1 GRVHPHHPA
10 LGGREVPDPRRRA
23 ARSRTP
29 GGADRGVRRPG
40 RGRADGRPRTRG
52 RHLPQRRRIP
62 RRALRGRVPGL
73 LASQGDRPRRPGGAR
88 AADRLPGAAVS
99 ETPSPVP
106 SPPCSVDG
114 CPRPVKT
121 RGLCA
126 AHNWRRMKGL
136 PLEGPVATKGTKTCK
151 VQGCDLIASKRGL
164 CPGHLH
170 QLEVY
175 GEPRPGISLDQS
187 EYPECKADGCPR
199 PAYAR
204 GYCARHYQ
212 QWQNHGMVV
221 DQTEWVPGWQLEC
234 RVPGCD
240 RHQSGRG
247 WCNPHYMRWYQ
258 HGDPMWEREAEGC
271 EICGATP
278 VRRSGLCPRHN
289 TRHESGHD
297 ASRYRTRSGSCGG
310 RCEVCRWAH
319 ATQAREARRR
329 RIEEQLPLPT
339 RREIVAQLWQGE
351 TLERVAELAG
361 LTVRQLW
368 STRAALPE
376 FVAAVDRALMA
387 VRDPDLA
394 HGTGAAY
401 RHGCRC
407 PECRA
412 AKAAER

>member
-1 GRVHPHHPA
+1 MIEP
-10 LGGREVPDPRRRA
+10 
-23 ARSRTP
+23 
-29 GGADRGVRRPG
+29 
-40 RGRADGRPRTRG
+40 
-52 RHLPQRRRIP
+52 
-62 RRALRGRVPGL
+62 
-73 LASQGDRPRRPGGAR
+73 
-88 AADRLPGAAVS
+88 
-99 ETPSPVP
+99 PSPVP
-106 SPPCSVDG
+106 SPGQCSVDG

-126 AHNWRRMKGL
+126 THNWRRMKGL

-151 VQGCDLIASKRGL
+151 VEGCDLLASARGL

-187 EYPECKADGCPR
+187 EYPVCRVDDCPR
-199 PAYAR
+199 PAHAR
-204 GYCARHYQ
+204 GYCSRHYQ
-212 QWQNHGMVV
+212 QWQNHGRVV
-221 DQTEWVPGWQLEC
+221 DPTEWVPGWQLEC

-258 HGDPMWEREAEGC
+258 HGDPMWERPEAEGC
-271 EICGATP
+271 EICGTLP
-278 VRRSGLCPRHN
+278 VRRSGLCRTHHAQ
-289 TRHESGHD
+289 HESGHD

-319 ATQAREARRR
+319 AAQAREARRR
-329 RIEEQLPLPT
+329 RIEEQLPLPA

-368 STRAALPE
+368 STGAALPE

>member
-1 GRVHPHHPA
+1 M
-10 LGGREVPDPRRRA
+10 
-23 ARSRTP
+23 
-29 GGADRGVRRPG
+29 
-40 RGRADGRPRTRG
+40 
-52 RHLPQRRRIP
+52 
-62 RRALRGRVPGL
+62 
-73 LASQGDRPRRPGGAR
+73 
-88 AADRLPGAAVS
+88 S

-106 SPPCSVDG
+106 SPGQCSVDG
-114 CPRPVKT
+114 CDRPVKT

-126 AHNWRRMKGL
+126 AHNWRRMKGRPLEL
-136 PLEGPVATKGTKTCK
+136 PLRSKGTKTCK
-151 VQGCDLIASKRGL
+151 VEGCGLLASKRGL
-164 CPGHLH
+164 CPGHLA

-212 QWQNHGMVV
+212 QWQNHGRVT
-221 DQTEWVPGWQLEC
+221 DPTEWVPGWQQEC

-258 HGDPMWEREAEGC
+258 HGDPMWERPEAEGC
-271 EICGATP
+271 EICGTLP
-278 VRRSGLCPRHN
+278 VRRGGLCRTHHAQ
-289 TRHESGHD
+289 HESGHD
-297 ASRYRTRSGSCGG
+297 ASRYRQRSGGCGG

-319 ATQAREARRR
+319 GRQAREARRR
-329 RIEEQLPLPT
+329 RIEEQLPLT
-339 RREIVAQLWQGE
+339 VRREIVAQLWQGE

-368 STRAALPE
+368 STGAALPE
-376 FVAAVDRALMA
+376 FVAAVDRALL
-387 VRDPDLA
+387 VSRDPDLA
-394 HGTGAAY
+394 HGTVAAY
-401 RHGCRC
+401 RRGCRC
-407 PECRA
+407 PECRE